1 MKNPVS
7 TSLMCLVLFGIVF
20 EVASMS
26 ETHGL
31 NSAVQTLASHGTIVA
46 GWPSATYFECSFS
59 YPGSSGYGINVPW
72 PSTEP
77 CGYPNER
84 GTWHWVNCG
93 TNEGTLK
100 IVTDPADPS
109 GTCLQMLLDTPGSRP
124 LPDSQHVKL
133 YECSARESALWGSPY
148 PTLKEAYWH
157 VSYWFPS
164 NFQVAHN
171 SWRLIWQY
179 NGEEG
184 VYGVLTYAPQF
195 ALIFGDTDL
204 ELQATGYYYN
214 NGVNRVY
221 HLINNADL
229 PKDQWVTFTI
239 YVKQGSAFKA
249 EDGTVTIWINGNQ
262 VYSSNTFSTA
272 TVSGTPYVIWSIGN
286 YGGPLEAQGQYI
298 NVKDVLVTSQY

>member
-1 MKNPVS
+1 MKNPVR
-7 TSLMCLVLFGIVF
+7 TSLMCIVLFGIIIG
-20 EVASMS
+20 ATPLA

-31 NSAVQTLASHGTIVA
+31 NSVTKTVASQGAITYSWV
-46 GWPSATYFECSFS
+46 PTTYFECSFS
-59 YPGSSGYGINVPW
+59 YPGPSGYDLNEPW
-72 PSTEP
+72 ALTEP

-93 TNEGTLK
+93 TDDGTLK

-109 GTCLQMLLDTPGSRP
+109 RTCLQMLLDTPGSRP
-124 LPDSQHVKL
+124 LSDNQHVKL
-133 YECSARESALWGSPY
+133 YECSARESALWDSPY
-148 PTLKEAYWH
+148 PTRKEAYWS

-164 NFQVAHN
+164 DFQVARY

-214 NGVNRVY
+214 DGANREY

-239 YVKQGSAFKA
+239 YVKQGSAFKS

-262 VYSSNTFSTA
+262 VFSSNTFSTA
-272 TVSGTPYVIWSIGN
+272 TVSGTPYVIWGIGN

-298 NVKDVLVTSQY
+298 NVKDVTVTS